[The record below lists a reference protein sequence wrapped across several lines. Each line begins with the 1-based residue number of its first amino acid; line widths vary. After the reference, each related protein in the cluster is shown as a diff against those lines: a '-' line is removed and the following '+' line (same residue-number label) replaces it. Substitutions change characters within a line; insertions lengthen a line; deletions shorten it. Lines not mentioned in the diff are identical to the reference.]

1 MSATDHPGV
10 TFRPAL
16 DADVPACYAVFHAS
30 QVELHQRRNVPWTV
44 RPFDP
49 AGPWATVQRHLIA
62 HDGERAFVAEADG
75 RIVAFTEAIQPV
87 SNTLYARRGLLPM
100 TPMLLLIGVPRIDRG
115 ANGLTAARPT
125 PEALAAIDRSAYGF
139 DRSIDHELWSRMSSR
154 STLWLDDG
162 EPCAYSYRGSFAS
175 VIGPVAGVDAPSAAR
190 ALRAELADTPAGDSV
205 RVNVPGTATA
215 LVQVALEAGLRFD
228 DPGLLLLSSGA
239 TLPSSWAPQSY
250 WLL

>member
-16 DADVPACYAVFHAS
+16 DADLPACYAVFHAS
-30 QVELHQRRNVPWTV
+30 QVELHQRRNLPWTV

-62 HDGERAFVAEADG
+62 H
-75 RIVAFTEAIQPV
+75 
-87 SNTLYARRGLLPM
+87 
-100 TPMLLLIGVPRIDRG
+100 
-115 ANGLTAARPT
+115 
-125 PEALAAIDRSAYGF
+125 AAIDRPAYGF
-139 DRSIDHELWSRMSSR
+139 ERSIDHELWSRMSSR

-162 EPCAYSYRGSFAS
+162 EPCAYSYRGSFAG

-190 ALRAELADTPAGDSV
+190 ALRAELADTPAGDRV

-228 DPGLLLLSSGA
+228 DPELLLLSS
-239 TLPSSWAPQSY
+239 
-250 WLL
+250 

>member
-16 DADVPACYAVFHAS
+16 DADLPACYAVFHAS

-62 HDGERAFVAEADG
+62 HDGE
-75 RIVAFTEAIQPV
+75 
-87 SNTLYARRGLLPM
+87 
-100 TPMLLLIGVPRIDRG
+100 
-115 ANGLTAARPT
+115 
-125 PEALAAIDRSAYGF
+125 
-139 DRSIDHELWSRMSSR
+139 
-154 STLWLDDG
+154 
-162 EPCAYSYRGSFAS
+162 PCAYSYRGSFAS

-190 ALRAELADTPAGDSV
+190 ALRAELGDTPAGDSV
-205 RVNVPGTATA
+205 RINVPGTATA